1 MKLKSAIMKD
11 ARDRKGLTQEELSA
25 HVDISVP
32 TIVRAENE
40 GDINPSTGRTL
51 CEFLGVNLAAAV
63 LPRSTEEDGNAA

>member
-1 MKLKSAIMKD
+1 MKLKSAMMKD

-40 GDINPSTGRTL
+40 GDIHPSTGRVL
-51 CEFLGVNLAAAV
+51 CEFLGVDLAAAV
-63 LPRSTEEDGNAA
+63 LPRAEEDGNAA